1 MIKNIVKFFK
11 NRNKNKNQ
19 IDEYLTLSLGQMHSK
34 INSKLDKKNIN
45 EYEFKCFSQW
55 GEDGIIDYLI
65 ENLSINNKTFIEF
78 GVENYS
84 EANTKFLL
92 MNRNWDGF
100 ILDSS
105 NENIDDIKNSDL
117 YWRYELTAKSN
128 FITRENIN
136 TILEQSNFQ
145 KKIGLLS
152 IDIDGNDYWVWKEI
166 KDFDP
171 SIVIIEY
178 NARFG
183 NKKTYVVPYE
193 KNFIRN
199 KVHYSGIYYGASIQ
213 ALVKLGN
220 EKGYAFVCCNK
231 AGNNIFFVKRDL
243 LNNKVKELSVKDGFI
258 KNKFRE
264 SRNEDGDLIFLTKE
278 KEKEIIFSLPLIEV

>member
-1 MIKNIVKFFK
+1 MIKGIINFF
-11 NRNKNKNQ
+11 RNKNQ
-19 IDEYLTLSLGQMHSK
+19 IDEDLKLSIGQMHSK

-65 ENLSINNKTFIEF
+65 ENLSIENKTFIEF

-92 MNRNWDGF
+92 MSRNWDGF

-105 NENIDDIKNSDL
+105 SKNIEDIKNSDL
-117 YWRYELTAKSN
+117 YWKYELTAKAN
-128 FITRENIN
+128 FITKENIN
-136 TILEQSNFQ
+136 IILEQSNFK

-178 NARFG
+178 NARLG
-183 NKKTYVVPYE
+183 NEKNYVVPYKKDFE
-193 KNFIRN
+193 RN
-199 KVHYSGIYYGASIQ
+199 KAHYSGIYYGASIQ

-220 EKGYAFVCCNK
+220 EKGYAFICCNN
-231 AGNNIFFVKRDL
+231 AGNNLFFVKRDL
-243 LNNKVKELSVKDGFI
+243 LNNKVKELSIKDGFI

-264 SRNEDGDLIFLTKE
+264 SRNKNGDLIFLTKK
-278 KEKEIIFSLPLIEV
+278 KEEEIIFNLPLIEV